1 MQRRPLGVGGVCAY
15 LDQYLWLIY
24 VMTIKARCFD
34 NCLPPKAS
42 LPMVV
47 IYDLRVCLSE
57 TLGPCSNSV
66 TDVLI
71 TINCRLIYE
80 LLTPHRIQTLK
91 YLFTS
96 NRINKQTPTIDEYF
110 IGECT
115 FTQKQKKREEN
126 FPNFPLRVLPYSNR
140 KHLFGTWHRFGLNK
154 QHQTLQ
160 IELKHHPVIK
170 VKDYFIAFTQYH
182 QSDAPCNSPPHSQS
196 PILPLTE

>member
-1 MQRRPLGVGGVCAY
+1 M
-15 LDQYLWLIY
+15 
-24 VMTIKARCFD
+24 
-34 NCLPPKAS
+34 S
-42 LPMVV
+42 
-47 IYDLRVCLSE
+47 
-57 TLGPCSNSV
+57 TLLENVHS
-66 TDVLI
+66 
-71 TINCRLIYE
+71 
-80 LLTPHRIQTLK
+80 HK
-91 YLFTS
+91 
-96 NRINKQTPTIDEYF
+96 NK
-110 IGECT
+110 
-115 FTQKQKKREEN
+115 KKREEN